1 MLFYIKQYG
10 WKRNMIRIARIS
22 DIDAVLAVINDAKE
36 LLRRGNPCNG
46 RTVIPT
52 GKRYGKILKKNGFM
66 LTKKKA

>member
-36 LLRRGNPCNG
+36 LLREEIPAMAGRLSRPGND
-46 RTVIPT
+46 TE
-52 GKRYGKILKKNGFM
+52 RY
-66 LTKKKA
+66 